1 MAFSCEECH
10 PSSQRNRRT
19 CEGPESPPTNRNNIV
34 RYGTLLSFLSF
45 YCPPS
50 LVVLLLVV
58 TTIGELS
65 PLTAVYSVLARKS
78 CSKSSPS
85 TRHKR
90 ALGGNGNG
98 SSREK
103 CIDKTWPAL
112 EILGTSSR
120 LADMVAGPSYDRQTN
135 ICGENW
141 KFYANLWVSLLS
153 FEQDFIWFLYMGN
166 LKPPESKQKNK
177 IRTLR
182 RITAPS
188 KPNKTWCES
197 FWSTFHTVKVV
208 GPIDFVHVL
217 SSCFFAYPH
226 KHTHT
231 HITLE
236 KLNRRTHPFF
246 LRSIFT
252 RNNYSR
258 MSSTLPKWWTIITIW
273 CSGWPLQR

>member
-78 CSKSSPS
+78 CSKSSPN

-103 CIDKTWPAL
+103 CIDRTWPAL

-120 LADMVAGPSYDRQTN
+120 LAGMVAGPSYDRQTN

-153 FEQDFIWFLYMGN
+153 FEQDFRWFLYMGN

-217 SSCFFAYPH
+217 SSCFLPILTNTP
-226 KHTHT
+226 THT
-231 HITLE
+231 SHL
-236 KLNRRTHPFF
+236 K
-246 LRSIFT
+246 
-252 RNNYSR
+252 
-258 MSSTLPKWWTIITIW
+258 SSTDELIHSSCALSSPGTTIHG
-273 CSGWPLQR
+273 CRARYQNGERL